1 MCVVSIHLLTR
12 ALTILEWILD
22 PAAYSS
28 VLWRRMIQQLQPG
41 SHHRRYAQLELA
53 TSVSPK
59 LACLELTA
67 ARLLRGGM
75 SGDNTIIL
83 LSPDFQFFFE

>member
-1 MCVVSIHLLTR
+1 MN
-12 ALTILEWILD
+12 
-22 PAAYSS
+22 
-28 VLWRRMIQQLQPG
+28 QQLQPG

-67 ARLLRGGM
+67 ARLLRGGK

-83 LSPDFQFFFE
+83 LSPDFQFFLNECRVMVNELIIVR